1 MKHFHLDKIRK
12 IRVLA
17 NRIPMKIF
25 NRKIDDLE
33 SHREM
38 QRWKKANPKQPL
50 KIKDVL
56 SNRNTQVDTN

>member
-1 MKHFHLDKIRK
+1 MKNFHFDKIRE

-25 NRKIDDLE
+25 NREMDDLE

-38 QRWKKANPKQPL
+38 
-50 KIKDVL
+50 
-56 SNRNTQVDTN
+56 

>member
-38 QRWKKANPKQPL
+38 
-50 KIKDVL
+50 
-56 SNRNTQVDTN
+56 